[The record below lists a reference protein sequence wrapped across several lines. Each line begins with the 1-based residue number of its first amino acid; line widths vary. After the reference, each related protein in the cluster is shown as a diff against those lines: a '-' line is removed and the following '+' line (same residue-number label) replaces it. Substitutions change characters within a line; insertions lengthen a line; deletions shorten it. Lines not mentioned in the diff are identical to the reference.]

1 MFFIADYRASPP
13 VVREKPKKGIWLV
26 EIRDAKTRQ
35 SLLVEHDEPID
46 AYVFPDPETLP
57 RKERGASLWASGE
70 RHAEG
75 VLVGELDGQSWVC
88 FVELKGSLEHKRAAK
103 QAPAERALDQLE
115 GSARHFHPAS
125 GSLGREHHDQ
135 FADGSDELEVR
146 PSKRHHVVGLLV
158 ALRRSPMP
166 PPRRAIVLGDVE
178 VPLRTVRLS
187 MTEPSRTRT
196 SFRDLL
202 KSAAVLP

>member
-1 MFFIADYRASPP
+1 MFFIADHRAPP
-13 VVREKPKKGIWLV
+13 PQVKERSRRGTWLV
-26 EIRDAKTRQ
+26 EIRDAKTKQ

-46 AYVFPDPETLP
+46 AYVFLDPETLP
-57 RKERGASLWASGE
+57 RARRSSLWAEGE

-75 VLVGELDGQSWVC
+75 VLVGELDGEGWVC
-88 FVELKGSLEHKRAAK
+88 FVELKGSLEHKDTTR
-103 QAPAERALDQLE
+103 QSPAERAFDQLE
-115 GSARHFHPAS
+115 GSARHFHPTP
-125 GSLGREHHDQ
+125 GSTGREHHDQ

-146 PSKRHHVVGLLV
+146 PSKRHRVVGILV

-166 PPRRAIVLGDVE
+166 PPHRAIVLEDMA

-196 SFRDLL
+196 SFRELL
-202 KSAAVLP
+202 RKAAVLR